1 MDLCWRDVRRGR
13 AEHADAFV
21 VARSLV
27 CSLDPSDVTVPMGST
42 GYNAVINSCKG
53 ISTPDS
59 IICQSGTLA
68 CQKAAS
74 TGAAFKNM
82 ARQIT
87 TSTYNGTCL
96 VAKANRSGQVSD
108 QWHG

>member
-1 MDLCWRDVRRGR
+1 MLVR
-13 AEHADAFV
+13 
-21 VARSLV
+21 S
-27 CSLDPSDVTVPMGST
+27 SDVTVAMGTT
-42 GYNAVINSCKG
+42 GYNAIINSCKG

-59 IICQSGTLA
+59 IICQSGCLA